1 MKKSTIFFD
10 LDGTLVNTEE
20 GVGKSLWYLMEK
32 YGLDKP
38 DRDSIRRFIGPLV
51 PDALEK
57 EYGFSKEEA
66 RKADFVFREYYE
78 TTGLFECELFPGVE
92 KCLKALK
99 EKGYRLIVTSSKEQL
114 PCRQILERLGVA
126 QYFDMIV
133 GARLKENIGTKVEVL
148 RDAMKS
154 LGISNKEEVVLI
166 GDSRYDAIGAKEAG
180 IACIGVSYGFEEDFG
195 QMRQAGVTEIFDTL
209 EEVVDYLERS
219 AKDEH

>member
-51 PDALEK
+51 PDALRK
-57 EYGFSKEEA
+57 EYGFSEEEA

-166 GDSRYDAIGAKEAG
+166 
-180 IACIGVSYGFEEDFG
+180 ACIGVSYGFEEDFG

>member
-51 PDALEK
+51 PDALRK
-57 EYGFSKEEA
+57 EYGFSEEEA

-99 EKGYRLIVTSSKEQL
+99 EKGYRLPEGSRKQSPSCQK
-114 PCRQILERLGVA
+114 RQRC
-126 QYFDMIV
+126 
-133 GARLKENIGTKVEVL
+133 AR
-148 RDAMKS
+148 
-154 LGISNKEEVVLI
+154 
-166 GDSRYDAIGAKEAG
+166 SRK
-180 IACIGVSYGFEEDFG
+180 
-195 QMRQAGVTEIFDTL
+195 
-209 EEVVDYLERS
+209 
-219 AKDEH
+219 